1 MIDFCSLEQVGV
13 NKQLKQYYLAETLLQ
28 MPIKK
33 GKSYY
38 DALVKA
44 DVLPTK
50 GDMTACQLTQA
61 TKAVFLDKGPEAATS
76 YFNQHYTTITNKG

>member
-1 MIDFCSLEQVGV
+1 VIDFCSLEQVSQ

-28 MPIKK
+28 IPIKK
-33 GKSYY
+33 GKSYF

-50 GDMTACQLTQA
+50 GDMTAC
-61 TKAVFLDKGPEAATS
+61 
-76 YFNQHYTTITNKG
+76 